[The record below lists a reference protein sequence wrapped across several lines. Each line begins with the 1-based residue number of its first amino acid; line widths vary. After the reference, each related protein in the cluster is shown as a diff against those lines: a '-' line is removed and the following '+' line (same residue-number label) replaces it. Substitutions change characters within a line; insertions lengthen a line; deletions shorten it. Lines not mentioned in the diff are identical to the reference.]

1 MGENLITIG
10 MILGIWPTLA
20 VILDDKF
27 DTFENGCTRMLF
39 VQAIISVI
47 LILVGAGAMLGGE

>member
-10 MILGIWPTLA
+10 MILGIGPTLA
-20 VILDDKF
+20 TILDGKF
-27 DTFENGCTRMLF
+27 DTFEDGCVRMLF
-39 VQAIISVI
+39 IQAIISII